1 MKLVKNKYSLPYGS
15 ETRGFYFTSI
25 IAKTLFLGA
34 LCFELT
40 ATASRGEVP
49 KSPNHGN
56 SFPHGV
62 YSKLHEIRNVKTPT
76 ITTLKDEDEDESFGY
91 DPNHWP
97 MYNYNALGTRY
108 NTVERKLS
116 SKTVQQLKVKWTFIT
131 EGNVNATPI
140 VVEDKVYAGDTSG
153 NFYALSQTGQLLW
166 KTKVNGSVTASALVT
181 PNRIIFGDL
190 AGYIYGLNR
199 QTGKIIWTIR
209 PNQYQ
214 NAQVWS
220 SPTLVGRY
228 AVIGIASDR
237 GSAVLLDP
245 NNGAIIWQ
253 TYTISPEEASRGS
266 KGAPIWSTPTYDAT
280 TGTIYVTT
288 GDNYTLPVTTTSD
301 AFIALNART
310 GSIIWQHQLVAND
323 GGDNN
328 PDVDFGDSPQ
338 IYRLTNGEKVVGAGS
353 KNGVYYVLDAAT
365 GASVNQYTA
374 EPQCKPP
381 LSLFADSAVAEGV
394 VYANGNNC
402 LPQGELIAIIGD
414 GSGEKWR
421 FTSTEGSAALSGVAV
436 ANGVVY
442 FQVINANGG
451 FLYALNAKDGT
462 KLVEIPISIAASGPA
477 VVDGQVYLGTGLT
490 NPPFIFTQG
499 GSIIAFGL

>member
-1 MKLVKNKYSLPYGS
+1 MKAVKNKHSLPSGAIRS
-15 ETRGFYFTSI
+15 RYFSSI
-25 IAKTLFLGA
+25 IGKTLFLST
-34 LCFELT
+34 LCLGLT
-40 ATASRGEVP
+40 ARATWGQVSN
-49 KSPNHGN
+49 SPNPVHGL
-56 SFPHGV
+56 SHSL
-62 YSKLHEIRNVKTPT
+62 YSKLHDISKVTTP
-76 ITTLKDEDEDESFGY
+76 IMIANGDFGEDESFGY
-91 DPNHWP
+91 NPNDWP
-97 MYNYNALGTRY
+97 SYNHDALGTRY

-116 SKTVQQLKVKWTFIT
+116 PKTVQQLKVKWTYTT

-140 VVEDKVYAGDTSG
+140 VVDHKVYAGDTSG

-190 AGYIYGLNR
+190 SGYIYGLDR

-214 NAQVWS
+214 NAQVWG

-245 NNGAIIWQ
+245 NNGAVVWQ
-253 TYTISPEEASRGS
+253 TYTISPEEASKGS
-266 KGAPIWSTPTYDAT
+266 TGAPIWSTPTYDAT
-280 TGTIYVTT
+280 TGKIYVTT
-288 GDNYTLPVTTTSD
+288 GDNYTEPATATSD

-310 GSIIWQHQLVAND
+310 GAIVWQHQLVAND
-323 GGDNN
+323 AGDNS

-338 IYRLTNGEKVVGAGS
+338 IYRLLNGKLVVGAGS

-365 GASVNQYTA
+365 GTLVNQYTA
-374 EPQCKPP
+374 EPQCQPP
-381 LSLFADSAVAEGV
+381 LGLFADSAVAKGV

-402 LPQGELIAIIGD
+402 SPQGELIAINGD

-421 FTSTEGSAALSGVAV
+421 FTSTLGSAALSGVAV

-451 FLYALNAKDGT
+451 SLYAIDASNGK
-462 KLVEIPISIAASGPA
+462 KLAELPISTAASGPS

-490 NPPFIFTQG
+490 DPPFISTQS